1 MLSKRLEQVAQLV
14 PEGTRM
20 ADIGCDHAYLPIE
33 LVKRGRVAHAIGCD
47 INRGPLEA
55 ADKNA
60 QRACL
65 DRSVLELRLGDGLN
79 AIAPGDVDV
88 VTIAGMGA
96 GLMADILSARPEVTN
111 KLSRIVVSPNVAPW
125 ILRQW
130 AMAHDFK
137 VTNETVVYEN
147 DRYYE
152 VFTLEPSEMPV
163 HYTEAMC
170 YFGVELPKACDAV
183 TQAYFVAR
191 RESDERLL
199 SAWEEVRHRR
209 EDVAAQYDRLTTL
222 WQEWEA
228 MNPCK

>member
-1 MLSKRLEQVAQLV
+1 MLSKRLEQVAQMV
-14 PEGTRM
+14 PQGARM

-33 LVKRGRVAHAIGCD
+33 LVKRGQVAHAIGCD

-65 DRSVLELRLGDGLN
+65 DHSMLELRLGDGLN

-96 GLMADILSARPEVTN
+96 GLMADILSARPEVT
-111 KLSRIVVSPNVAPW
+111 KMLSRIVVSPNVAPW
-125 ILRQW
+125 ILRHW
-130 AMAHDFK
+130 AIDNNFTVA
-137 VTNETVVYEN
+137 NESVIYEN
-147 DRYYE
+147 DHYYE
-152 VFTLEPSEMPV
+152 VFTLEPSASPV
-163 HYTEAMC
+163 QYTELEC
-170 YFGVELPKACDAV
+170 YFGIELPRQCNE
-183 TQAYFVAR
+183 TTRAYFEMR

-209 EDVAAQYDRLTTL
+209 EDVAAQYDRLMKL
-222 WQEWEA
+222 WQEWETLYL
-228 MNPCK
+228 CE

>member
-14 PEGTRM
+14 PNGVRV

-33 LVKRGRVAHAIGCD
+33 LVKRGQVTHAIGCD

-65 DRSVLELRLGDGLN
+65 DHDMLELRLGDGLN

-96 GLMADILSARPEVTN
+96 GLMADILSARPEVT
-111 KLSRIVVSPNVAPW
+111 KTLSRIVVSPNVAPW
-125 ILRQW
+125 ILRHW
-130 AMAHDFK
+130 AMENQFK
-137 VTNETVVYEN
+137 VANETIVYEN
-147 DRYYE
+147 DHYYE
-152 VFTLEPSEMPV
+152 VFTLEPSDVPV
-163 HYTEAMC
+163 QYSEATC
-170 YFGVELPKACDAV
+170 YFGVELSTRYDVV
-183 TQAYFVAR
+183 TREYFKMR

-209 EDVAAQYDRLTTL
+209 DDVAAQYNHLTML

-228 MNPCK
+228 MDSCK

>member
-1 MLSKRLEQVAQLV
+1 MLSKRLEQVAKMV
-14 PEGTRM
+14 PQGSRM

-33 LVKRGRVAHAIGCD
+33 LVKRGQVVHAIGCD

-65 DRSVLELRLGDGLN
+65 DHQMLELRLGDGLN

-96 GLMADILSARPEVTN
+96 GLMADILSARPEVT
-111 KLSRIVVSPNVAPW
+111 KTLSRIVVSPNVAPW

-130 AMAHDFK
+130 AMDNNFE
-137 VTNETVVYEN
+137 VGNETVVYEN
-147 DRYYE
+147 NHYYE
-152 VFTLEPSEMPV
+152 VFTLQPSTTPV
-163 HYTEAMC
+163 QYTESAC
-170 YFGVELPKACDAV
+170 YFGIDLPKHCDAV
-183 TQAYFVAR
+183 TCAYFEMR
-191 RESDERLL
+191 KECDKRLL

-209 EDVAAQYDRLTTL
+209 DDVVAQYNHLTML
-222 WQEWEA
+222 WQEWEV
-228 MNPCK
+228 MNPCR